1 MKLLVSI
8 LMLAVANAPAF
19 ANETNTFRWFKTPQG
34 WCVEI
39 DNSINCLPLTME
51 VESIYPSSISFEVH
65 LPGSTARRSILFDH
79 RASGGLSAVVDT
91 DERVRLQETFEIP
104 GAVAKK
110 FMVGQSSVLEIEMT
124 NGIRAT
130 FYGDNFDDLLDMANV
145 VTASFK

>member
-1 MKLLVSI
+1 MMTTATAAPHLSVS
-8 LMLAVANAPAF
+8 ATVAKF
-19 ANETNTFRWFKTPQG
+19 WGYTEL
-34 WCVEI
+34 CVEI

-65 LPGSTARRSILFDH
+65 LPGSTARRSTLFDH

-110 FMVGQSSVLEIEMT
+110 FMVGRSSVLEIEMT